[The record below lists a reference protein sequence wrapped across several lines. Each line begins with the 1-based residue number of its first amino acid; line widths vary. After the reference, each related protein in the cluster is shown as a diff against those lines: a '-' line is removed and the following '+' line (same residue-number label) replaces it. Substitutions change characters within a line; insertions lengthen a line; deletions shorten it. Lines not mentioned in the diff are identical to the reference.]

1 MFNVSP
7 KASKLLRESL
17 DASQWARSG
26 VGQSKVAILRN
37 SAIIRTAWARLN
49 SRWTR
54 LPRKARWVLKLHGCV
69 LGTAVL
75 ATALVSNLVVHQ
87 GYELVA
93 FAVPAAEDS
102 PQPWRSEVDAFGN
115 KVANAFGVPA
125 STANEFAG
133 WILEA
138 SERQQLEPELLA
150 SLVLTESSFRKNVRS
165 AVGAVGPAQ
174 IRPEYWSGFCG
185 ISDLYDPAENIYCG
199 AQVLSYLVDRCGGEG
214 CALGAYNIGYYSERE
229 QAARR
234 YVAKVDRYRD
244 HLRNFPL

>member
-1 MFNVSP
+1 ML
-7 KASKLLRESL
+7 ASK
-17 DASQWARSG
+17 AKIG
-26 VGQSKVAILRN
+26 
-37 SAIIRTAWARLN
+37 AIIRTAWARLP
-49 SRWTR
+49 S
-54 LPRKARWVLKLHGCV
+54 KARFVLKLQGCV
-69 LGTAVL
+69 LGTAIL

-87 GYELVA
+87 GYEMVA
-93 FAVPAAEDS
+93 FAVPAAEHAH
-102 PQPWRSEVDAFGN
+102 QPWRNEVDAFGN
-115 KVANAFGVPA
+115 KVANAFGVRA
-125 STANEFAG
+125 STAQEFAG

-150 SLVLTESSFRKNVRS
+150 SLVLTESSFRKDVRS

-185 ISDLYDPAENIYCG
+185 IADLDDPAENIYCG